1 MFNLACFGGTFS
13 YFLGECVTLIPH
25 FSCCKSTFWALV
37 VLLIMDSVQKQVST
51 GKREQLKVPVSLPSM
66 TTASEP
72 SHSFPVRQK
81 DTFLY
86 SSFSFLQ
93 AERKQFLFLDHQSW
107 GGSKGEAAFWQGS
120 ADPLESRAQ
129 CCLSGAGTRVSEGA
143 IQLRHKIQVVPKTS
157 VMQYFKK
164 SIQNNK
170 SVLNKISKF

>member
-37 VLLIMDSVQKQVST
+37 VLLIVDSVQKQVST

-81 DTFLY
+81 DTFLIFIFA
-86 SSFSFLQ
+86 SR
-93 AERKQFLFLDHQSW
+93 EKTVLFLGPSELRW
-107 GGSKGEAAFWQGS
+107 VKAGGCVQ
-120 ADPLESRAQ
+120 
-129 CCLSGAGTRVSEGA
+129 AG
-143 IQLRHKIQVVPKTS
+143 LRRST
-157 VMQYFKK
+157 
-164 SIQNNK
+164 
-170 SVLNKISKF
+170 